1 MAEARVG
8 AREVDARARP
18 VRHRLS
24 SRQRPLAAGAVV
36 AAVLFAVFV
45 WGGYE
50 LDWRWTGLSSSV
62 HLWDWLQVVALPVAL
77 GLAPLLL
84 RHHRRMTRQHRAAA
98 ATALL
103 VFGLLVAAAY
113 LVPLGWTG
121 FTGNTLWDWLELMLL
136 PLVVASASLWVGR
149 GGLSRTV
156 VLAGLTAAGAFAVLV
171 ACGYLVPL
179 TWTGFRGNTAWD
191 WIRLMLVPV
200 LVPTVL
206 LPALSLRVTNR
217 LAPPDHS
224 PGDAGRDYSR

>member
-1 MAEARVG
+1 MVEARVG
-8 AREVDARARP
+8 ERELDARHRPARHGLP
-18 VRHRLS
+18 D
-24 SRQRPLAAGAVV
+24 RQRLLAAGAGT

-50 LDWRWTGLSSSV
+50 LGWRWTGLSSEV

-77 GLAPLLL
+77 GIAPLLL
-84 RHHRRMTRQHRAAA
+84 RHRRQMTRQHRTTLAA
-98 ATALL
+98 ALL
-103 VFGLLVAAAY
+103 VFGVLVAVAY

-149 GGLSRTV
+149 GSLSRLV
-156 VLAGLTAAGAFAVLV
+156 ALAGLAAAAAFAVLV

-191 WIRLMLVPV
+191 WIRLLLVPV

-206 LPALSLRVTNR
+206 LPALSQRVTNR
-217 LAPPDHS
+217 LAPPNDQS
-224 PGDAGRDYSR
+224 